1 MGGDELGTSVG
12 VGKERNA
19 FSTGALDNI
28 ERKRLHVKQSIYQAL
43 NTLKAHSHSDFHS
56 HTLAKA
62 RRQQRQPPP
71 SPEPSSLP
79 LGEENA
85 HSTPPPPTPAQTTT
99 HWPLEDPRYRKYAM
113 TYPSPV
119 IPHIP
124 PADPAQQAKAPSPQT
139 TPSSRKLGSK
149 YWLLNLFR
157 QAGDPPAAPTTMTTR
172 GVSTL
177 DSHHHS
183 SSPLPPHLPPQSA
196 SPSHYPPH
204 APPLNPT
211 LPIYH
216 LRLHHPY
223 MDIGSR
229 G

>member
-1 MGGDELGTSVG
+1 MFVVSLPTRRCLLCARLSLSDCIRHLSSGWRNKHSDLRERERGVGGDELGTSVG

-124 PADPAQQAKAPSPQT
+124 PADRSAGQGALSPNDSIVTETGIEVLVVEFIQA
-139 TPSSRKLGSK
+139 
-149 YWLLNLFR
+149 
-157 QAGDPPAAPTTMTTR
+157 
-172 GVSTL
+172 
-177 DSHHHS
+177 
-183 SSPLPPHLPPQSA
+183 
-196 SPSHYPPH
+196 
-204 APPLNPT
+204 
-211 LPIYH
+211 
-216 LRLHHPY
+216 
-223 MDIGSR
+223 SR
-229 G
+229 GSARCAHYDDD